1 MKTLGRLRDLLL
13 RCMDLIMGSSS
24 LHRLVQLDM
33 LSQLVP
39 LLAS

>member
-1 MKTLGRLRDLLL
+1 MLGRLRDLLL
-13 RCMDLIMGSSS
+13 RCMDVIMGS
-24 LHRLVQLDM
+24 LCLNRLVQLDM